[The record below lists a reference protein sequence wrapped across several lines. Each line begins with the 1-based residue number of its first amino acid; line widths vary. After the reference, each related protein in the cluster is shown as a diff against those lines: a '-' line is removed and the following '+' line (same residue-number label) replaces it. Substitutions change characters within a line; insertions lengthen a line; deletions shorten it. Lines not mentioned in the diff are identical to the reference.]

1 MVSTAMDISRV
12 EAVFTSPGLLW
23 NHSQEVEA
31 VGTAGVN
38 LEKALLDRALAV
50 EQSTVADEVVGGLVE
65 VGEAVVAAVTTAITP
80 ALKLLVAVTTMD
92 LAVIPDMR
100 AVMRT
105 VVRVVADI
113 LGQLRATEDQV
124 RLGV

>member
-1 MVSTAMDISRV
+1 MVRLLKIKRIINQ
-12 EAVFTSPGLLW
+12 GLNLILVVIYII
-23 NHSQEVEA
+23 QVEA

-113 LGQLRATEDQV
+113 LGQLR
-124 RLGV
+124 